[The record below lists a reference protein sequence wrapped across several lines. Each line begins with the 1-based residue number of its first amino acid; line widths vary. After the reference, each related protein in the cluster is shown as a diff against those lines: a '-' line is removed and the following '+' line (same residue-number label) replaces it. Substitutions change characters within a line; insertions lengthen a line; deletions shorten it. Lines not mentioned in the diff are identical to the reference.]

1 MISKKGY
8 KILKLIKDN
17 KFDKACEIDGQSET
31 IEYFIEQKYILVY
44 LDSSC
49 TLLARGEEALESYV
63 ESKKELRQAN
73 IQSIV
78 SLIISGLALISSIL
92 LGILLKTWRP
102 CLHI

>member
-17 KFDKACEIDGQSET
+17 KFDKACEIDGESET

-78 SLIISGLALISSIL
+78 SLIISGLALISSVL
-92 LGILLKTWRP
+92 LSILLKT
-102 CLHI
+102 